1 MRVVVATLFRTLP
14 KLPQFGVVFL
24 GFQVLF
30 AIVFVQMFGGRLGY
44 CLDPA
49 YATGA
54 WQPYELM
61 SDRVVPGY
69 VSSTGRNDYDECMA
83 LPKYNLTR
91 FDSLGERLTDKEDWA
106 ETYRLFTEFP
116 QWTNPSFGN
125 FDNLGTA
132 MLLLFEVAALEGW
145 PDVMFAVMGADA
157 AQKYVSPYWLTTKQ
171 ADGKLLTPNGEEEH
185 DTLPWLTAFLFV
197 LWIVLGCFVLLNMV
211 IGVVLDS
218 FNRMQQEN
226 EGLAMMTDAQS
237 DWVKAQKEII
247 AKRPLKK
254 PSPPRQAWR
263 LPYFRLVCSD
273 AFDLVV
279 MAVIVVNTI
288 FMMVDIYE
296 PNSPSTLQSLWRLG
310 FISNCVFFG
319 LYSLEMLL
327 KWMGLGLRQYFKDA
341 WNVFDFS
348 LVIITAV
355 DIAFASMQTEL
366 PIPGGVLRVVR
377 LLRVV
382 RVLRLLKRAKQLQT
396 IIATVRVSMPGLRNI
411 GLLMCLLMYIFAIF
425 FTQLYWATNYTPGNF
440 GQTTCTAPNASA
452 AAAEPCD
459 TSFDNKASGA
469 PVAFNADVREALPQ
483 NLPCSYFRQVNGEVC
498 AADEAPYYFSSADS
512 NWGESLNR
520 HANFQSLSIAFLTLF
535 RCATGESFNL
545 IMHDLFPPDWGD
557 NMLRCCPTCGPV
569 VDYEGGEPVVLSSC
583 GAGWGASTGVLET
596 LLAVSLFFL
605 YYVLLGY
612 VILNGLFIGVIVD
625 NFTNIGSDNSDVTL
639 RDIEAFRT
647 VWLRYDE
654 KGSFVVSSQNLLA
667 ILQQLPQP
675 LGVGDRTRS
684 RADLLALL
692 AELNI
697 PDHGGYIH
705 FNETLTALSQ
715 RAFCERLNHERLAR
729 RQERGLEDDGVRLQR
744 IEVPV
749 CEATTVVR
757 RKLTRMPVLSKIEKP
772 THSALTNYLV
782 SLLQSRWR
790 SYAMRRLYEDE
801 TADAGHSQE
810 EAVARLLQ
818 AHDRLV
824 QSEDRLAALEQQRA
838 HRAMAVP
845 AQRRGED
852 TIIV

>member
-1 MRVVVATLFRTLP
+1 
-14 KLPQFGVVFL
+14 
-24 GFQVLF
+24 
-30 AIVFVQMFGGRLGY
+30 MFGGRLGY

-69 VSSTGRNDYDECMA
+69 VSSSGRNDYDECMA

-263 LPYFRLVCSD
+263 LPYFRLVSSD

-288 FMMVDIYE
+288 LMMVDIYE

-319 LYSLEMLL
+319 LYALEMLL

-459 TSFDNKASGA
+459 TSFDNKASGLALSPALALSPGPAQQAHRLTPSAFPSQARPLPSTPTSGRRCHRICRA
-469 PVAFNADVREALPQ
+469 PTSGKSTA
-483 NLPCSYFRQVNGEVC
+483 
-498 AADEAPYYFSSADS
+498 
-512 NWGESLNR
+512 
-520 HANFQSLSIAFLTLF
+520 
-535 RCATGESFNL
+535 RCAPQTRRPTISA
-545 IMHDLFPPDWGD
+545 PPT
-557 NMLRCCPTCGPV
+557 RT
-569 VDYEGGEPVVLSSC
+569 
-583 GAGWGASTGVLET
+583 GASRSTGT
-596 LLAVSLFFL
+596 Q
-605 YYVLLGY
+605 
-612 VILNGLFIGVIVD
+612 
-625 NFTNIGSDNSDVTL
+625 T
-639 RDIEAFRT
+639 
-647 VWLRYDE
+647 
-654 KGSFVVSSQNLLA
+654 
-667 ILQQLPQP
+667 
-675 LGVGDRTRS
+675 S
-684 RADLLALL
+684 RACPSPSSPSSVAPRASPLA
-692 AELNI
+692 
-697 PDHGGYIH
+697 GGGATCEERH
-705 FNETLTALSQ
+705 FTAP
-715 RAFCERLNHERLAR
+715 RR
-729 RQERGLEDDGVRLQR
+729 RQ
-744 IEVPV
+744 
-749 CEATTVVR
+749 A
-757 RKLTRMPVLSKIEKP
+757 
-772 THSALTNYLV
+772 
-782 SLLQSRWR
+782 SR
-790 SYAMRRLYEDE
+790 S
-801 TADAGHSQE
+801 T
-810 EAVARLLQ
+810 
-818 AHDRLV
+818 
-824 QSEDRLAALEQQRA
+824 
-838 HRAMAVP
+838 
-845 AQRRGED
+845 
-852 TIIV
+852 